1 MAQELSNLEQLL
13 DQLELVAEN
22 QERVSFGNL
31 IQVAGRR
38 SFGTLLLIVGVILAS
53 PLSGIPG
60 MATTM
65 AIFVLLIA
73 VQLLVGR
80 RHFWMPRWLL
90 RRSVKRHQLLRA
102 LGWLRA
108 PARFID
114 SFLRPRLTWL
124 VHSTGTYFIALIC
137 VLLAMI
143 MPTMELV
150 PFSATAAGFTLALF
164 GLALVAHDGLLVII
178 AFAITGAS
186 FGTLIYSLF

>member
-13 DQLELVAEN
+13 DQLKLVAES
-22 QERVSFGNL
+22 QERISLGDL
-31 IQVAGRR
+31 IRVAGRR
-38 SFGTLLLIVGVILAS
+38 SFGTLLLVVGLILAS

-73 VQLLVGR
+73 VQLLAGR
-80 RHFWMPRWLL
+80 RHFWLPRWLL
-90 RRSVKRHQLLRA
+90 RRSVKQHQLRKA
-102 LGWLRA
+102 LGWLRP

-124 VHSTGTYFIALIC
+124 VHSTGTYFIALVC

-150 PFSATAAGFTLALF
+150 PFSATAAGFTLAFF
-164 GLALVAHDGLLVII
+164 GLSLVAHDGLLMII

-186 FGTLIYSLF
+186 FGTLIYSLL

>member
-1 MAQELSNLEQLL
+1 MAQELTNLQQLL
-13 DQLELVAEN
+13 RQLELVAEN
-22 QERVSFGNL
+22 REWVSLGDLIRVT
-31 IQVAGRR
+31 GRR
-38 SFGTLLLIVGVILAS
+38 SFGTLLLMVGVILAS

-60 MATTM
+60 MATTT

-73 VQLLVGR
+73 AQLLGGR
-80 RHFWMPRWLL
+80 RHFWLPRWLL
-90 RRSVKRHQLLRA
+90 NRSVKRHQLLKA
-102 LGWLRA
+102 VGWLKA

-124 VHSTGTYFIALIC
+124 VHSTGTYFIALMC
-137 VLLAMI
+137 VLLAII

-178 AFAITGAS
+178 AFVITGTS
-186 FGTLIYSLF
+186 FGTLIYNLS